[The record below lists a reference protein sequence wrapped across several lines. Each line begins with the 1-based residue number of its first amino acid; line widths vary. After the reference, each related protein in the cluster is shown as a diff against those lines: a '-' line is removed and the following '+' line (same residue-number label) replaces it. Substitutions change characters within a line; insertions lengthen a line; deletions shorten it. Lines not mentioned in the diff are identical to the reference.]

1 MITQA
6 QLEAAT
12 TPPELV
18 ELVQGTPAEPIGTLY
33 DWATNYEAGRN
44 PFTLFLDLI
53 GWSAEHVGEPLMQ
66 GDPSAVIGYVEAG
79 QLGDALSAYADHP
92 ALVRDVVDALMRAE
106 SGD

>member
-1 MITQA
+1 MITQE

-18 ELVQGTPAEPIGTLY
+18 ELVQGTPAQPIGTLY

-53 GWSAEHVGEPLMQ
+53 GWSADEYGETLFQ
-66 GDPSAVIGYVEAG
+66 GDPSSVIGYVEAG
-79 QLGDALSAYADHP
+79 QLGDALSAWADHP
-92 ALVRDVVDALMRAE
+92 ALVRDVVAALMRAE
-106 SGD
+106 AGE